1 MSQMQRLFIVVVGF
15 AIVLGLPIGL
25 YVLLTRGRRR
35 AMREIRRGAE
45 AEGWRYRLRRW
56 QGNPTAFRID
66 GRTHSGLSWVM
77 TSAST
82 RGYDKG
88 WSALL
93 ALRVPILGGEVDF
106 AILPREPGHRSAGD
120 ALLRESGHGS
130 GAPGEALTARA
141 VARVAAFSGALA
153 SGLEFSQNSRE
164 LPSGLAAFDAAY
176 EVLVLPQQIQQP
188 PVDAALGQ
196 RLMTWPENAIAPHS
210 VRAWRNPFGLHIE
223 ARLPAPA
230 NWGNASYL
238 AALAE
243 ELCARVPAPQSS
255 ATSPTLFDRAVG
267 WILRR

>member
-1 MSQMQRLFIVVVGF
+1 LNQMQRLLLVVVGF

-35 AMREIRRGAE
+35 AMREIRQGAE
-45 AEGWRYRLRRW
+45 AQGWRYQLRH
-56 QGNPTAFRID
+56 GLADPTAFRID

-77 TSAST
+77 NSAST

-88 WSALL
+88 WSNLL
-93 ALRVPILGGEVDF
+93 GLRVPVLGGEVDL
-106 AILPREPGHRSAGD
+106 AILPREPGHRSVGG
-120 ALLRESGHGS
+120 ALLRESGQGTRAA
-130 GAPGEALTARA
+130 GDATARA
-141 VARVAAFSGALA
+141 IGRVAAFSGALA
-153 SGLEFSQNSRE
+153 SSLEFFQNSRE

-176 EVLVLPQQIQQP
+176 EVLVLPQQVQQS

-196 RLMTWPENAIAPHS
+196 RLMNWPANAIAPHS
-210 VRAWRNPFGLHIE
+210 VRAWRDAFGLHIE

-230 NWGNASYL
+230 TWGNASYL

-255 ATSPTLFDRAVG
+255 GAPPTLFDRAVG